1 MRPLPNI
8 LIAGTPGVGKSTLS
22 QVVAEETGLE
32 WLDISQI
39 AKDNKCL
46 EGYDSTYGS
55 HILNEERLLDEI
67 EDQMDE
73 GGKIVDYHGC
83 DFFPQRWFD
92 IVFVLRT
99 DNTALYD
106 RLKNRGYSGKK
117 LEDNVQCEIFQ
128 TILDEAKESYSPEI
142 VFELPSNTASEM
154 EANAEK
160 ITQWVQQYKEKA
172 VGGMQMS

>member
-1 MRPLPNI
+1 
-8 LIAGTPGVGKSTLS
+8 
-22 QVVAEETGLE
+22 
-32 WLDISQI
+32 LDVSQI

-67 EDQMDE
+67 EDQMEE

-83 DFFPQRWFD
+83 YFFPQRWFD

-106 RLKNRGYSGKK
+106 RLAHRGYSGKK

-128 TILDEAKESYSPEI
+128 TILDEARESYSPEI
-142 VFELPSNTASEM
+142 VFELPSNSTSDM

-172 VGGMQMS
+172 SSGMQL